1 MSRVDRPIGSDDEQ
15 LVRYLLGLLPDEDTD
30 RLDEAT
36 LVDDD
41 IAVRLRVVEND
52 LVDSYVAGTLDHDML
67 EPFES
72 RYLATPRR
80 QQRVR
85 FARSFMRAVDRAA
98 RARPPASR
106 FAMSPRLM
114 VAAALMLLVPG
125 ALLFQAVQWRNGL
138 KDAQTTNI
146 ALDRRARALEQAL
159 TEQRTT
165 QDSLSAEV
173 ARLRESAARTPA
185 DAPSA
190 PTVALVLSPQ
200 TRAVGPVPAI
210 AVLPRAN
217 SLAVDLRIESND
229 ALLYEATLT
238 DPATNQPVWNSG
250 PMTATSRGGA
260 PTVSLAIPTRVL
272 ASQHY
277 SLALTTTR
285 AGTAVV
291 VASYSFE
298 VVRR

>member
-1 MSRVDRPIGSDDEQ
+1 
-15 LVRYLLGLLPDEDTD
+15 
-30 RLDEAT
+30 
-36 LVDDD
+36 
-41 IAVRLRVVEND
+41 
-52 LVDSYVAGTLDHDML
+52 
-67 EPFES
+67 
-72 RYLATPRR
+72 
-80 QQRVR
+80 
-85 FARSFMRAVDRAA
+85 
-98 RARPPASR
+98 
-106 FAMSPRLM
+106 
-114 VAAALMLLVPG
+114 VPG

-138 KDAQTTNI
+138 QDAQTTNI
-146 ALDRRARALEQAL
+146 ALDRRARALEQTL

-210 AVLPRAN
+210 AVLARVN

-238 DPATNQPVWNSG
+238 DPATNQPVWKSG
-250 PMTATSRGGA
+250 PLTAASRGGA